1 MLSRTFLDAH
11 ARGALAAVADTE
23 MRISGVSEPVMVAFQ
38 AAFASP
44 LDVASVGPAARAC
57 SEDVE
62 DVAQGTT
69 VTIDGTRY
77 QVVGNE
83 PDGTGLTVLRLMKV

>member
-11 ARGALAAVADTE
+11 ARCALAAVADTE
-23 MRISGVSEPVMVAFQ
+23 MLISGVSEPVLVAFQ
-38 AAFASP
+38 AAYASP
-44 LDVASVGPAARAC
+44 MDVASVGPAARAC
-57 SEDVE
+57 TEDVE
-62 DVAQGTT
+62 DVAHGAA

-83 PDGTGLTVLRLMKV
+83 PDGTGHSVLRLMKV